1 MWPSASTSA
10 VTAILSALTLL
21 PTVLATAPLEGY
33 GRESYPVPC
42 AQACTWVMPTS
53 LDCPEYADLSAE
65 ERAAAYPSA
74 ACMSNDTAYLTSIA
88 WCIHSHCSEGIKM
101 YKIETFWETL
111 MIYQSESLRYSYPEA
126 LAQVNAKKPPKPMSP
141 EETMLNRTISIDD
154 ESYQAQLNGVRG
166 YKATSKNESTY
177 SLLVFLSCVVIP
189 IAFSLL
195 RFLPIPESI
204 CRRFN
209 AYVIDPPAW
218 GKKHN
223 VPVLGMGI
231 VPTRGQALFILY
243 IIAINAVATFEG
255 YPNYKPNGVFP
266 DRRYQLMRQIG
277 NRAGIIAFANVP
289 IVMLYAGRNSL
300 LLQMTNWSYSTFLL
314 LHRWVASICV
324 IQVILHSLLWL
335 RIELEAH
342 AHAEAVKYPYWY
354 WGIIA
359 TVVFSMF
366 LPFSMLPIRKIMYE
380 VFLILHICLS
390 VIALVGSWYHIW
402 YLYDN
407 SSGFEIWLIIA
418 MVFWVYERLL
428 RIVRVSKH
436 GVKKAYVTRIDDK
449 YLRVDIPDVDAHG
462 HCFVYF
468 PTLSWRVWENHPFSV
483 VSCSKG
489 QLDGHSE
496 VSSSS
501 SQVHFE
507 TKDTL
512 STAEAAAASKEAG
525 GLMSNT
531 HQVISH
537 SGTTRPGITLF
548 VQNLK
553 GFTAKLAKKADTG
566 VGIPVLVECSYGHDD
581 HSSFT
586 PTSEYPNTLV
596 IAGGVGIAGVLSALQ
611 SSLSMY
617 AGRQGTTKLYWGIK
631 KRGLVDAVKSLIVG
645 ENTCQDKEGNG
656 QAASWGHIEAH
667 VTIGARMDITQVLTK
682 ELGDV
687 SGGTTVVVC
696 GPNQMCDEAR
706 YICAGLARHGT
717 KVRYIE
723 ESFSW

>member
-1 MWPSASTSA
+1 MRTSTSKSA
-10 VTAILSALTLL
+10 VTAILSSLILI
-21 PTVLATAPLEGY
+21 PTVLATVPLEGY
-33 GRESYPVPC
+33 GRNSYEVPC
-42 AQACTWVMPTS
+42 AQACTWGMPTA
-53 LDCPEYADLSAE
+53 LDCPEYADMSAE

-88 WCIHSHCSEGIKM
+88 WCIHSHCSESIKL
-101 YKIETFWETL
+101 YKIEKFWETT
-111 MIYQSESLRYSYPEA
+111 MIYQAESLRYSYPEA
-126 LAQVNAKKPPKPMSP
+126 LAQVNAKKPPTLMSP
-141 EETMLNRTISIDD
+141 EETVLNRTISIDD
-154 ESYQAQLNGVRG
+154 DAYQAQLNGVRG
-166 YKATSKNESTY
+166 YKATSRNESKY
-177 SLLVFLSCVVIP
+177 SLLVFLSCVIIP

-204 CRRFN
+204 SRRFN
-209 AYVIDPPAW
+209 AYIIDPPAW

-223 VPVLGMGI
+223 VPILGMGI

-243 IIAINAVATFEG
+243 IIAMNALATFEG

-266 DRRYQLMRQIG
+266 DRRYELMRKIG
-277 NRAGIIAFANVP
+277 NRAGVIAFANVP
-289 IVMLYAGRNSL
+289 VVMLYAGRNSL

-314 LHRWVASICV
+314 LHRWIASICV

-335 RIELEAH
+335 RIEVEAH
-342 AHAEAVKYPYWY
+342 AHAEAVTYPYWY

-380 VFLILHICLS
+380 VFLILHICLT

-402 YLYDN
+402 YLYDD

-428 RIVRVSKH
+428 RIVRVSRH
-436 GVKKAYVTRIDDK
+436 GVKKAHITRIDDK

-468 PTLSWRVWENHPFSV
+468 PTLSWRVWENHPFSI

-489 QLDGHSE
+489 QPDGHSE

-501 SQVHFE
+501 SRVQFE
-507 TKDTL
+507 TKETM
-512 STAEAAAASKEAG
+512 STAAASSKEMG
-525 GLMSNT
+525 GPMLNT
-531 HQVISH
+531 NQITTQ
-537 SGTTRPGITLF
+537 SGTARPGITLF
-548 VQNLK
+548 VQHLR
-553 GFTAKLAKKADTG
+553 GFTAKLAKKADAG
-566 VGIPVLVECSYGHDD
+566 VSVPVLIECSYGHDD
-581 HSSFT
+581 HSRFT
-586 PTSEYPNTLV
+586 PTSQYPNTLV
-596 IAGGVGIAGVLSALQ
+596 IAGGVGVAGVLTALQ

-617 AGRQGTTKLYWGIK
+617 AGPIGTTKLYWGIK
-631 KRGLVDAVKSLIVG
+631 SRGLVDTVKNMIVG
-645 ENTCQDKEGNG
+645 ENTCKDKEGNG
-656 QAASWGHIEAH
+656 QPASWGHIEAH
-667 VTIGARMDITQVLTK
+667 VTIGARMDIKQVLTA
-682 ELGDV
+682 ELEEV
-687 SGGTTVVVC
+687 TRGTTVIVC

-706 YICAGLARHGT
+706 YVCAGLARHGT